1 MIMRN
6 QESPTPYLQF
16 HCITIKTTIPS
27 APVKLDSPLEAYS
40 CIGRLAKA
48 YRLPFP
54 EEKPS
59 LQEMMDDIK
68 KAVAPLPSPG
78 EQAERIAE
86 ILFAFNR
93 DSAIDDTMRDILEY
107 AYEHEQ

>member
-1 MIMRN
+1 MRN

-16 HCITIKTTIPS
+16 HCISLKTTIPS

-48 YRLPFP
+48 YKLPFP
-54 EEKPS
+54 EEKAS
-59 LQEMMDDIK
+59 LQQMIAEIRQ
-68 KAVAPLPSPG
+68 ATENLPSPG
-78 EQAERIAE
+78 EQAEKIGE

-93 DSAIDDTMRDILEY
+93 DCEMDDVMRDIMEY
-107 AYEHEQ
+107 AYEHEG

>member
-1 MIMRN
+1 MRN
-6 QESPTPYLQF
+6 EESPIPYLQF

-27 APVKLDSPLEAYS
+27 SPVKMDSPLEAYS

-54 EEKPS
+54 EEKAS
-59 LQEMMDDIK
+59 LQEMIADIRQ
-68 KAVAPLPSPG
+68 ATESLPPPDG
-78 EQAERIAE
+78 QAEKMGE

-93 DSAIDDTMRDILEY
+93 DYEIDDIMRDILEY
-107 AYEHEQ
+107 AYEHEA

>member
-1 MIMRN
+1 MRN
-6 QESPTPYLQF
+6 EESPTPYLQF

-54 EEKPS
+54 EERTS
-59 LQEMMDDIK
+59 LQEMIAEIK
-68 KAVAPLPSPG
+68 KAIDPLPSPG

-93 DSAIDDTMRDILEY
+93 DCEIDDTMRDILEY
-107 AYEHEQ
+107 AFEQEQ

>member
-1 MIMRN
+1 MRN
-6 QESPTPYLQF
+6 EESPTPYLQF
-16 HCITIKTTIPS
+16 HCITIKITIPS

-54 EEKPS
+54 EERAS
-59 LQEMMDDIK
+59 LQKMIAEIK
-68 KAVAPLPSPG
+68 KAIAPLPSPG
-78 EQAERIAE
+78 EQAERIVE

-93 DSAIDDTMRDILEY
+93 DCEIDDTMRDILEY
-107 AYEHEQ
+107 AYEHEG

>member
-1 MIMRN
+1 MKN
-6 QESPTPYLQF
+6 EESPIPYLQF

-40 CIGRLAKA
+40 CIGRLAKQ

-54 EEKPS
+54 QEKSS
-59 LQEMMDDIK
+59 LQEMLSDIRQ
-68 KAVAPLPSPG
+68 VTENLPSPG
-78 EQAERIAE
+78 EQAEKMAE

-93 DSAIDDTMRDILEY
+93 DYEMDDTMRDILEY
-107 AYEHEQ
+107 AYEHEK